1 MKSTLRLMLT
11 LAAGVATLP
20 ALAAT
25 ATPDDVRAAHDA
37 AATQIRAALDS
48 AANEAKANAAKR
60 AKAMGNDIYPGT
72 PLANEFRAYPPSCAA
87 WPLPNKASGPTQT
100 ARVRLYTRNSAGQV
114 LNPET
119 VTMTLWR
126 IACSSSGS
134 ETPYNTDG
142 GYNSMTL
149 LRIDRDSANEGHT
162 DYFPTYP
169 SLRIQQGNTAYDDP
183 ESYVRS
189 ATEPNTY
196 MSDFLFDTPVFSS
209 TTFVLENYNFDAD
222 YQHFYSYA
230 YKLQINPYTG
240 SNGDI
245 VEFNVP
251 AYLPA
256 QGTYPDAFAP
266 LPLDGYSAA
275 QWINT
280 EFNEG
285 LLVQMTEQPQ
295 SNGSTVRQLVF
306 DLLTEDLNGDPLWL
320 VGNAPFAVG
329 QTSINVNVN
338 YLGNGLEQLPYGK
351 AKFEV
356 ADCNHLDVTFTPNAN
371 LPNPIPT
378 ISGVT
383 TYERLFTPNGMTC
396 E

>member
-1 MKSTLRLMLT
+1 MKSPLRLTLT
-11 LAAGVATLP
+11 LAAGVAALP

-25 ATPDDVRAAHDA
+25 APAADVRAAHDA
-37 AATQIRAALDS
+37 AATQIRAALTQA
-48 AANEAKANAAKR
+48 AANAKAAATKR
-60 AKAMGNDIYPGT
+60 SKAMGNDVYPGT

-87 WPLPNKASGPTQT
+87 WPLPDKASGPTQT
-100 ARVRLYTRNSAGQV
+100 ARVRLYTRNSVGQA

-126 IACSSSGS
+126 IACSSSGA

-142 GYNSMTL
+142 GYNAMTL

-162 DYFPTYP
+162 DYFPTFP
-169 SLRIQQGNTAYDDP
+169 SLRVQQGNVGYDDV
-183 ESYVRS
+183 ESFVRA
-189 ATEPNTY
+189 ATEPNTFTA
-196 MSDFLFDTPVFSS
+196 DFQFDTPVFSS

-222 YQHFYSYA
+222 YQHYYSYA
-230 YKLQINPYTG
+230 YKLQVNPYTG
-240 SNGDI
+240 STGDI
-245 VEFNVP
+245 AEFNVA

-280 EFNEG
+280 QFNEG

-320 VGNAPFAVG
+320 VGNAPFNVG
-329 QTSINVNVN
+329 QTSITVDVN
-338 YLGNGLEQLPYGK
+338 YLGNGLSQLPYGS
-351 AKFEV
+351 ATFEV
-356 ADCNHLDVTFTPNAN
+356 RDCNHLDVTFAADAN

-378 ISGVT
+378 INGLT
-383 TYERLFTPNGMTC
+383 TYDRLFTPNGMTC